1 MERPDFSNVR
11 WRKSN
16 SSGDTGCVEVGYA
29 AGWVG
34 VRDSKDQGAGPVL
47 AFTEGEWAAF
57 LAGAGSGEFH
67 VDQLKR

>member
-1 MERPDFSNVR
+1 MA
-11 WRKSN
+11 
-16 SSGDTGCVEVGYA
+16 YA

-47 AFTEGEWAAF
+47 AFTEQEWNAF

-67 VDQLKR
+67 PDQLKR